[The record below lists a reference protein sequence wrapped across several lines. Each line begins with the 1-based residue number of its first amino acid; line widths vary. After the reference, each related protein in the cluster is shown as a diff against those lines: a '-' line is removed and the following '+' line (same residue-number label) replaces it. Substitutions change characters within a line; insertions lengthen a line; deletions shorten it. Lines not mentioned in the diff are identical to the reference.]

1 MNNKFTFDQPTK
13 DSYDILDD
21 NDNQL
26 NINQIGTNVSSDIL
40 DDNDNH
46 LDINQIVQN

>member
-21 NDNQL
+21 H
-26 NINQIGTNVSSDIL
+26 
-40 DDNDNH
+40 DNH
-46 LDINQIVQN
+46 LDINQVVQN

>member
-21 NDNQL
+21 HENQL
-26 NINQIGTNVSSDIL
+26 NINQIDTKFSSDIL
-40 DDNDNH
+40 DDNDIIF
-46 LDINQIVQN
+46 DINQIVQN